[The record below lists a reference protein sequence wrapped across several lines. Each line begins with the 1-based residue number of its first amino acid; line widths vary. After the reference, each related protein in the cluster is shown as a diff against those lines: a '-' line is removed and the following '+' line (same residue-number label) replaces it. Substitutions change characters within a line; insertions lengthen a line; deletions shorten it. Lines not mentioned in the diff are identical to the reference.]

1 MSLSSGSSVRLHNDA
16 SDTKP
21 ASANSAPDAG
31 SASSQGIHSDKPN
44 SPVSTSGAQSVSP
57 RSSAGNIAQTGIIA
71 ALYAALT
78 LLTLTLLGGLAFG
91 PVQFRLSEA
100 VCVLALFT
108 RNAIPG
114 LAIGCALANLIGIAL
129 NGSGALGLLDVI
141 GGTFATFIGSW
152 WCWRMR
158 NRVGLALLGPIVAN
172 AVIVSAY
179 LPIILAAA
187 GFYTIPFTDISLA
200 DSYLLMYFFGVVAIG
215 LGEAL
220 VVYGLGWP
228 LQAALRRT
236 GIFASERYVR
246 HSG

>member
-1 MSLSSGSSVRLHNDA
+1 MPEQPEGPGRRSLRALATQQKTQRVQETPHIAQQNSSHKTEPV
-16 SDTKP
+16 P
-21 ASANSAPDAG
+21 ASRSAD
-31 SASSQGIHSDKPN
+31 
-44 SPVSTSGAQSVSP
+44 
-57 RSSAGNIAQTGIIA
+57 IAQAGVIA

-114 LAIGCALANLIGIAL
+114 LTIGCALANLIGIAL
-129 NGSGALGLLDVI
+129 NGSGALGLLDVV
-141 GGTFATFIGSW
+141 GGSAATFLGAW

-158 NRVGLALLGPIVAN
+158 NKVGLALLGPVVAN
-172 AVIVSAY
+172 AVIVSTY
-179 LPIILAAA
+179 LPLLLAAA
-187 GFYTIPFTDISLA
+187 GFYTIPFTEISLTQ
-200 DSYLLMYFFGVVAIG
+200 SYLTMYLFGVVALG

-220 VVYGLGWP
+220 VVYALGWP

-236 GIFASERYVR
+236 PLFSQRAEAG
-246 HSG
+246 

>member
-1 MSLSSGSSVRLHNDA
+1 M
-16 SDTKP
+16 
-21 ASANSAPDAG
+21 
-31 SASSQGIHSDKPN
+31 
-44 SPVSTSGAQSVSP
+44 
-57 RSSAGNIAQTGIIA
+57 AQTGVIA

-129 NGSGALGLLDVI
+129 NGSGALGLLDVF
-141 GGTFATFIGSW
+141 GGSAATFLGAW

-158 NRVGLALLGPIVAN
+158 SRVGLALLGPVVAN
-172 AVIVSAY
+172 AIIVSAY
-179 LPIILAAA
+179 LPILLAAA
-187 GFYTIPFTDISLA
+187 GFYTIPFTEISLA
-200 DSYLLMYFFGVVAIG
+200 QSYLTMYLFGVVALG

-220 VVYGLGWP
+220 VVYALGWP

-236 GIFASERYVR
+236 PLFSQRAEAG
-246 HSG
+246 